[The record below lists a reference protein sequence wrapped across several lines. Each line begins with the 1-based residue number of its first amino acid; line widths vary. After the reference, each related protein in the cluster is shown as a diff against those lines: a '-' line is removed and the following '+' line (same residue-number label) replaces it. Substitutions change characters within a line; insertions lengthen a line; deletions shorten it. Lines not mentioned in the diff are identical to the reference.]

1 MGVPYQKKYPF
12 LFLEVMTLTVIGFL
26 ITLNFLYSQ
35 SSGQINSR
43 FNIYENDIHK
53 VRIQYPSDW
62 KQIPISMLP
71 SDSIAR
77 FIAPGTGGG
86 TKPTGVLITIFQR
99 PNDSNLDD
107 FIDFFHKG
115 RYAKQSDF
123 TIVNSSETTLA
134 GIPAREIILYEQKDN
149 VLDPK
154 SDLKFM
160 RVYAFDNDSHKGYA
174 LRYYSEPG
182 LFNRYLPIAHKMF
195 DSFELTDRP
204 YISSMAAMVNNT
216 NISSTDISG
225 NITGSDNSTIDVSM
239 KPFAPSLG
247 DGNNTISTATV
258 IIDRGSSFP
267 DNKRFYSPSNLTIQG
282 NTTVTWTNNDTV
294 LHTVTSGDPNA
305 GPSRVFDSSL
315 IGPNNQFN
323 YTFSDEGQFKYYCTL
338 HQFMTGTVTVTKQI
352 QPIVTTPD
360 ELPKLFDVSI
370 AEGSSFPSSR
380 IFFAP
385 PEINVAPNATVV
397 WTNDD
402 SIIHSVISGK
412 PREPPTG
419 EFDSGI
425 IQSGNSFEHN
435 FSKTGTYDYYSSL
448 HPYML
453 GKVIVGLYVYNLQV
467 GDRIYPISFLL
478 TGDGNQLQK
487 ISLQT
492 TNPLLEI
499 RMASASA
506 GNLTLV
512 IPRALLDKVEP
523 NGMDD
528 AFGVVANRAVG
539 FEETSTTP
547 TSRTLVVQFDP
558 GVNYIQILGTKSIE
572 PKINQAVLP
581 SSANTSEL
589 KTRTNMPETPTKSEV
604 PLTEPKP
611 PVKDVPSQS
620 DGSTVSIV
628 PGSSVPSNGK
638 YFVPETTTVSKGDT
652 VTWTNEDTVLHTV
665 TSGASDEGNSG
676 AEFDSSYLAAGKT
689 FEHAFDTAGTFDYY
703 CTLHPF
709 MTGKVKVQ

>member
-1 MGVPYQKKYPF
+1 MTDLPFRKKYSF
-12 LFLEVMTLTVIGFL
+12 AFVGIVALTAVTFL
-26 ITLNFLYSQ
+26 ITLDFIYSQ
-35 SSGQINSR
+35 SSGQINSG
-43 FNIYENDIHK
+43 FNMYENDIHK
-53 VRIQYPSDW
+53 VRIQYPSNWEQKDEH
-62 KQIPISMLP
+62 SN
-71 SDSIAR
+71 SIVR
-77 FIAPGTGGG
+77 FIVPGTGGE
-86 TKPTGVLITIFQR
+86 TKPTGVLITIFQM
-99 PNDSNLDD
+99 PNDSNLDK

-134 GIPAREIILYEQKDN
+134 GMPAREIILYEQQDN

-154 SDLKFM
+154 SDLKVM

-195 DSFELTDRP
+195 DSFEITGRP
-204 YISSMAAMVNNT
+204 YVTSMAALVNNT
-216 NISSTDISG
+216 NNSSTDIPE
-225 NITGSDNSTIDVSM
+225 NITGSDNSTLGESLE
-239 KPFAPSLG
+239 PFAPSLG
-247 DGNNTISTATV
+247 DGNNTIRTAA
-258 IIDRGSSFP
+258 IIIERGSSFP
-267 DNKRFYSPSNLTIQG
+267 DNKRFYTPSNLTIQG

-294 LHTVTSGDPNA
+294 LHTVTSGNPNE
-305 GPSRVFDSSL
+305 GPSRLFDSSL

-323 YTFSDEGQFKYYCTL
+323 YTFSAEGQFKYYCTL
-338 HQFMTGTVTVTKQI
+338 HPFMTGTVTVTKQI

-360 ELPKLFDVSI
+360 ELPNRFNVSI
-370 AEGSSFPSSR
+370 AEGSSFPNNR

-402 SIIHSVISGK
+402 SIIHSVTSGK
-412 PREPPTG
+412 PRETPTG
-419 EFDSGI
+419 EFDSEI
-425 IQSGNSFEHN
+425 IQAADSYSHT
-435 FSKTGTYDYYSSL
+435 FSKSGAYDYYSNL
-448 HPYML
+448 HPYMV

-467 GDRIYPISFLL
+467 NDRIYPISFLL
-478 TGDGNQLQK
+478 TGNGNQLQK

-492 TNPLLEI
+492 ISPTLEI
-499 RMASASA
+499 RLASKTA

-547 TSRTLVVQFDP
+547 TSRTLVIQFDP
-558 GVNYIQILGTKSIE
+558 GVNYIQILGTKSVE

-589 KTRTNMPETPTKSEV
+589 KTRTNIPETPTKSEV

-638 YFVPETTTVSKGDT
+638 YFVPEATTVSKGTT
-652 VTWTNEDTVLHTV
+652 VTWINDDVTLHTV
-665 TSGASDEGNSG
+665 TSGSAESGNSG
-676 AEFDSSYLAAGKT
+676 TEFDSSYLAAGKT
-689 FEHAFDTAGTFDYY
+689 FQHQFGTAGTFDYY
-703 CTLHPF
+703 CTLHPW
-709 MTGKVKVQ
+709 MTGKMIVS

>member
-1 MGVPYQKKYPF
+1 MA
-12 LFLEVMTLTVIGFL
+12 LTAIGFL
-26 ITLNFLYSQ
+26 IALNFMYSQ

-53 VRIQYPSDW
+53 VRIQYPSNW
-62 KQIPISMLP
+62 EQENENSN
-71 SDSIAR
+71 SIVR
-77 FIAPGTGGG
+77 FIAPGTGGE
-86 TKPTGVLITIFQR
+86 TKPTGVLITIFER
-99 PNDSNLDD
+99 PNDNNLDE
-107 FIDFFHKG
+107 FIDFFHKL

-123 TIVNSSETTLA
+123 TIVNSSEATLA
-134 GIPAREIILYEQKDN
+134 GIEAREIVLYEQQDN

-154 SDLKFM
+154 SDLKVM

-195 DSFELTDRP
+195 NSFEITDRP
-204 YISSMAAMVNNT
+204 HISSIAALVNNT
-216 NISSTDISG
+216 NITSTDISR
-225 NITGSDNSTIDVSM
+225 NITRSDNSTLAGM

-247 DGNNTISTATV
+247 DGNNTISTVTV
-258 IIDRGSSFP
+258 IIERGSSFP
-267 DNKRFYSPSNLTIQG
+267 DNPRFYTPSNLTIQG

-294 LHTVTSGDPNA
+294 LHTVTSGNPDA

-323 YTFSDEGQFKYYCTL
+323 YTFSAEGQFKYYCTL
-338 HQFMTGTVTVTKQI
+338 HPFMTGTVTVTKQI
-352 QPIVTTPD
+352 QPIVTIPD
-360 ELPKLFDVSI
+360 KLPNRFNVSI
-370 AEGSSFPSSR
+370 AEGSSFPNNK

-402 SIIHSVISGK
+402 SIMHSVTSGK
-412 PREPPTG
+412 PREGPTG

-425 IQSGNSFEHN
+425 IQAADSFSHT
-435 FSKTGTYDYYSSL
+435 FSKSGAYDYYSNL
-448 HPYML
+448 QPYMV

-467 GDRIYPISFLL
+467 NDRIYPISFLL

-492 TNPLLEI
+492 ISPTLEI
-499 RMASASA
+499 RMTSKSA

-539 FEETSTTP
+539 FEETS
-547 TSRTLVVQFDP
+547 
-558 GVNYIQILGTKSIE
+558 
-572 PKINQAVLP
+572 A
-581 SSANTSEL
+581 
-589 KTRTNMPETPTKSEV
+589 M
-604 PLTEPKP
+604 
-611 PVKDVPSQS
+611 
-620 DGSTVSIV
+620 
-628 PGSSVPSNGK
+628 
-638 YFVPETTTVSKGDT
+638 
-652 VTWTNEDTVLHTV
+652 LH
-665 TSGASDEGNSG
+665 D
-676 AEFDSSYLAAGKT
+676 
-689 FEHAFDTAGTFDYY
+689 
-703 CTLHPF
+703 
-709 MTGKVKVQ
+709 

>member
-1 MGVPYQKKYPF
+1 M
-12 LFLEVMTLTVIGFL
+12 LH
-26 ITLNFLYSQ
+26 S
-35 SSGQINSR
+35 NS
-43 FNIYENDIHK
+43 I
-53 VRIQYPSDW
+53 V
-62 KQIPISMLP
+62 
-71 SDSIAR
+71 R
-77 FIAPGTGGG
+77 FIAPGTGGE
-86 TKPTGVLITIFQR
+86 TKPTGVLITIFQM
-99 PNDSNLDD
+99 PNDSNLDE

-154 SDLKFM
+154 SDLKVM

-195 DSFELTDRP
+195 DSFEITGRP
-204 YISSMAAMVNNT
+204 YVTSMAALVNNT
-216 NISSTDISG
+216 NNSSTDIPE
-225 NITGSDNSTIDVSM
+225 NITGSDNSTLGESIE
-239 KPFAPSLG
+239 PFAPSLG
-247 DGNNTISTATV
+247 DGNNTISTAAV
-258 IIDRGSSFP
+258 IIERGSSFP
-267 DNKRFYSPSNLTIQG
+267 DNKRFYTPSNLTIQG

-294 LHTVTSGDPNA
+294 LHTVTSGNPNE
-305 GPSRVFDSSL
+305 GPSRLFDSSL

-323 YTFSDEGQFKYYCTL
+323 YTFSAEGQFKYYCTL
-338 HQFMTGTVTVTKQI
+338 HPFMTGTVTVTKQI

-360 ELPKLFDVSI
+360 KLPNRFNVSI
-370 AEGSSFPSSR
+370 AEGSSFPNNR

-402 SIIHSVISGK
+402 SIIHSVTSGK
-412 PREPPTG
+412 PRETPTG

-425 IQSGNSFEHN
+425 IQAADSYSHT
-435 FSKTGTYDYYSSL
+435 FSKSGAYDYYSNL
-448 HPYML
+448 QPYMV

-467 GDRIYPISFLL
+467 NDRIYPISFLL
-478 TGDGNQLQK
+478 TGNGNQLQK

-492 TNPLLEI
+492 ISPTLEI
-499 RMASASA
+499 RLASKSP

-512 IPRALLDKVEP
+512 IPRALLDKLEP

-547 TSRTLVVQFDP
+547 TSRTLVIQFDP
-558 GVNYIQILGTKSIE
+558 GVNYIQILGTKSVE

-581 SSANTSEL
+581 S
-589 KTRTNMPETPTKSEV
+589 
-604 PLTEPKP
+604 
-611 PVKDVPSQS
+611 
-620 DGSTVSIV
+620 
-628 PGSSVPSNGK
+628 
-638 YFVPETTTVSKGDT
+638 
-652 VTWTNEDTVLHTV
+652 
-665 TSGASDEGNSG
+665 
-676 AEFDSSYLAAGKT
+676 
-689 FEHAFDTAGTFDYY
+689 
-703 CTLHPF
+703 
-709 MTGKVKVQ
+709 